1 MDIDVDCIDGSTGE
15 PEPAQMRLGETD
27 IAVDGVVDR
36 WLAAGHRY
44 FKVRAADGG
53 IYILRHD
60 TSAGRW
66 QMSFFQAADVV
77 PPGDLRPGRS

>member
-1 MDIDVDCIDGSTGE
+1 MDVQVDCIAGPTGE
-15 PEPAQMRLGETD
+15 PEPARMRLGGTE

-53 IYILRHD
+53 IYVLRHD
-60 TSAGRW
+60 TAAGSWR
-66 QMSFFQAADVV
+66 MSFFQAAVVV
-77 PPGDLRPGRS
+77 PPGDLPPGRS